1 MYLNQPLRYIPD
13 INESAHSLLAVAPED
28 SKLSLDLSD
37 VMLRDVSP
45 VHIEY
50 LRNMGV
56 ASAFSIAIIQEDKLW
71 GLIACQHKTAKKLS
85 MYYRFGML
93 LLAEVIANQLVSI
106 AEKYDAHEKDI
117 ILQIHETIQP
127 DIDSQTDIITA
138 FDMIKD
144 KISLMLAADGVALFY
159 ENIISTSGQTP
170 TAEQIKNLSDWL
182 FKHHP
187 TEIFVTQELSSE
199 YPACQDY
206 NKLAAGL
213 LAIPLTPDVNHYLLF
228 FRKEIISTV
237 RWAGNPSQVLIKK
250 GTEYSPRSSF
260 QLWSETV
267 ANQAKPWKKY
277 RITAA
282 KALQSIFANKQLG
295 VLLEKQVQIDAS
307 TGLYNRRTLVQN
319 LTNEISRATRSKK
332 QLAIFM
338 LDIDFFKRVNDEFG
352 HSAGDMVIT
361 KVSQVLKNTIRTYDY
376 AYRYGGEEFLL
387 ILNDLTSDGITQ
399 KSTQILQEIRKL
411 KLIYNKIVLP
421 KITISIGVSISPKHG
436 ENPMKLIEMADQALY
451 QAKESGRDKMVVFG
465 SDSIGL

>member
-1 MYLNQPLRYIPD
+1 MISSL
-13 INESAHSLLAVAPED
+13 SLLAITPEK
-28 SKLSLDLSD
+28 SKLSLDLSH
-37 VMLRDVSP
+37 VILRAVSP

-56 ASAFSIAIIQEDKLW
+56 ASALSIAIIHDDKLW

-85 MYYRFGML
+85 MYYRFGL
-93 LLAEVIANQLVSI
+93 LLSAKLMTKQLVSI
-106 AEKYDAHEKDI
+106 AEKYDVREKDV
-117 ILQIHETIQP
+117 ILQVHETIQP
-127 DIDSQTDIITA
+127 AIDSQTDLIIA
-138 FDMIKD
+138 FNMIKD
-144 KISLMLAADGVALFY
+144 KICLMLAADGVAFFY
-159 ENIISTSGQTP
+159 ENSISTSGQTP

-187 TEIFVTQELSSE
+187 SEIFVTQELSSE

-213 LAIPLTPDVNHYLLF
+213 LAIPLTPNVNHYLLF
-228 FRKEIISTV
+228 FRKEIIRTV
-237 RWAGNPSQVLIKK
+237 RWAGNPSQVLTRK

-277 RITAA
+277 RVTAA
-282 KALQSIFANKQLG
+282 KALQSIFGNKELG
-295 VLLEKQVQIDAS
+295 VLLEKQVQIDPL
-307 TGLYNRRTLVQN
+307 TGLYNRRTLIQN
-319 LTNEISRATRSKK
+319 LTNEIARVTRAKK

-352 HSAGDMVIT
+352 HSAGDMVLT
-361 KVSQVLKNTIRTYDY
+361 KVSQALKNIIRTYDY

-387 ILNDLTSDGITQ
+387 ILNDMTSDSVTQ
-399 KSTQILQEIRKL
+399 KSNQILQQIRKL
-411 KLIYNKIVLP
+411 KLIYNDIALP
-421 KITISIGVSISPKHG
+421 KITISIGVSLSPKHV
-436 ENPMKLIEMADQALY
+436 ENPLKLIEIADQALY

-465 SDSIGL
+465 PSSMGF